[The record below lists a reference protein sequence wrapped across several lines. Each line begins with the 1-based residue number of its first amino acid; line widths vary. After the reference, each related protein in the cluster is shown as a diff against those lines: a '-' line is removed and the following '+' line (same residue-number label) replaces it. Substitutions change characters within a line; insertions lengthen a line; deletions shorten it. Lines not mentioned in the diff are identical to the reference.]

1 MKGSLIMRL
10 VDITLL
16 LLLSLMAAASFTTSG
31 PEPPVTYELSEDGVL
46 LMPIQITI
54 TADGTILTPAGE
66 IIDLEALG
74 ILIDAEPAEV
84 EFIAD
89 GNAPAARVLEIHEV
103 VRRLGRQAAFRVR
116 QISGGRS

>member
-31 PEPPVTYELSEDGVL
+31 PVLPVTYELSEEGEL
-46 LMPIQITI
+46 IRPIQIAI
-54 TADGTILTPAGE
+54 AADGSLYTSEGE
-66 IIDLEALG
+66 VIDLEALKL
-74 ILIDAEPAEV
+74 LIDAGPTEV

-89 GNAPAARVLEIHEV
+89 GNALAARMLAIHEV
-103 VRRLGRQAAFRVR
+103 VRHFDRQAAFKVR
-116 QISGGRS
+116 QISEGGA